1 MKELLCTQ
9 CLTQAPPK
17 IYTPG
22 NSVLEVILWLF
33 LLLPGLIYSI
43 WRHTARY
50 KGCRNCEGKTL
61 IPLNSPRARELMS
74 NR

>member
-1 MKELLCTQ
+1 MKEKLCTE
-9 CLTQAPPK
+9 CLTQAQPK

-22 NSVLEVILWLF
+22 YIGMEIVLWLF

-50 KGCRNCEGKTL
+50 KGCRNCGGKTL
-61 IPLNSPRARELMS
+61 IPLDSPRARQLLS
-74 NR
+74 SR